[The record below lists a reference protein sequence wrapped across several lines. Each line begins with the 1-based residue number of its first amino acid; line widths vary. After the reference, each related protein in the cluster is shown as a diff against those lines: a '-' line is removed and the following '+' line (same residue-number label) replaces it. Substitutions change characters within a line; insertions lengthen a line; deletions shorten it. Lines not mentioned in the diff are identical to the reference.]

1 MSFSI
6 EIRRDDDPES
16 PRDWDNL
23 GTMICFHKKYTL
35 GDDSH
40 KLKHEDF
47 DGWASMEAFLRKDHG
62 AAVVLPLFLIDHSGL
77 SMSTK
82 DFADPW
88 DSGQVGFIYVTKERA
103 LKEYGVKRL
112 SPKQLAKI
120 TEVLKSEVATYDQYL
135 RGDVW
140 GYVIKDKDGDEAGSC
155 WGHYGHDY
163 CVDEA
168 MRELG
173 GLLKDS

>member
-6 EIRRDDDPES
+6 EILRDDDPMS

-35 GDDSH
+35 GDAHDLSSSQ
-40 KLKHEDF
+40 F
-47 DGWASMEAFLRKDHG
+47 DGWKATEEYIRSVYC

-77 SMSTK
+77 SMGTK

-88 DSGQVGFIYVTKERA
+88 DSGQVGFIYVTKVRA
-103 LKEYGVKRL
+103 LKEYSVKRL
-112 SPKQLAKI
+112 SPKHLAKI

-155 WGHYGHDY
+155 WGNYGHDY

-173 GLLKDS
+173 GLLKNS